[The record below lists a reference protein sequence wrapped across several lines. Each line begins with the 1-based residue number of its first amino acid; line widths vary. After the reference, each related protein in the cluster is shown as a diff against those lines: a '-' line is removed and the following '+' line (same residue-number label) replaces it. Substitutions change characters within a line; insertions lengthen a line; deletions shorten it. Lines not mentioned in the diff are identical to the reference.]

1 MKVISNFYMPCGYE
15 NTPFQEHK
23 NWMSNENYFRNFT
36 INSSITSIP
45 ELEGS
50 ISSPC
55 TIS

>member
-1 MKVISNFYMPCGYE
+1 MPCGYE